1 MKYRTP
7 KRVGIYRNAVE
18 KAVGES
24 LIEMGLPHSYESTKL
39 AYVSH
44 HNYVPDFTIEGS
56 HIEVKGWW
64 PSADRAKLLKVIR
77 SNPTVRIL
85 MAFENP
91 HLTLNRKSKTTYSEW
106 CAKRGIAWCGLPIPP
121 DFLRQWLHD
130 PQRTF
135 LAHRPTAKAVTAQLN
150 TQTDLFSASSAAA
163 GSTVTATPGKG

>member
-1 MKYRTP
+1 MKYRHA
-7 KRVGIYRNAVE
+7 KRVGIYRSAVE

-44 HNYVPDFTIEGS
+44 HNYVPDFTIGGS

-64 PSADRAKLLKVIR
+64 PPADRAKLLKVIR
-77 SNPTVRIL
+77 SHPTVRIL

-135 LAHRPTAKAVTAQLN
+135 PVPVAIAATEQRSI
-150 TQTDLFSASSAAA
+150 QTVLSFVSCAEGDT
-163 GSTVTATPGKG
+163 TVKATPGKG